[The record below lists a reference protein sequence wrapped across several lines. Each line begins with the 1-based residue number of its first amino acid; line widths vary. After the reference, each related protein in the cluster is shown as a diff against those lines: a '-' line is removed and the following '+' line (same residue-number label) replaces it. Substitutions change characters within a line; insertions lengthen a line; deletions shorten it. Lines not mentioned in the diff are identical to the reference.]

1 MERALALAANA
12 KRSASP
18 NPMVGAVVVKDG
30 RLVAEG
36 WHVGP
41 GFLHAEAVALDHA
54 QDEARGATLY
64 VTLEPCC
71 HWGRTGPCTER
82 ILASGIRRVVA
93 ATVDPN
99 PRVNGEG
106 LRRLQEAGLDVATG
120 LCAQEAR
127 LLNRAYFTWI
137 QLGRPYV
144 FAKIAQSLD
153 GKVATRTAKSQWITS
168 HASRDD
174 GHRLRS
180 QVDAILVGVGTVL
193 ADNPRLTAR
202 PPDPDHDRA
211 RHPLRV
217 IVDSRGRTPSD
228 ARCLHEPGETLIAT
242 TAAAD
247 PAFVEAMQ
255 KQGVSVWVCPN
266 SDRRVALRPLLE
278 HLARRDVTSL
288 LVEGGPTV
296 LGSFRDE
303 DLIDELHV
311 YVAPMLIGGTKALSS
326 VGGIGTDELPP
337 TDRMVDVTWRQIDRD
352 LKFSGRI
359 QRPHLE
365 FERGTT

>member
-1 MERALALAANA
+1 
-12 KRSASP
+12 
-18 NPMVGAVVVKDG
+18 
-30 RLVAEG
+30 
-36 WHVGP
+36 
-41 GFLHAEAVALDHA
+41 
-54 QDEARGATLY
+54 ARGATLY

-174 GHRLRS
+174 GHRL
-180 QVDAILVGVGTVL
+180 
-193 ADNPRLTAR
+193 
-202 PPDPDHDRA
+202 
-211 RHPLRV
+211 
-217 IVDSRGRTPSD
+217 
-228 ARCLHEPGETLIAT
+228 
-242 TAAAD
+242 
-247 PAFVEAMQ
+247 
-255 KQGVSVWVCPN
+255 
-266 SDRRVALRPLLE
+266 
-278 HLARRDVTSL
+278 
-288 LVEGGPTV
+288 
-296 LGSFRDE
+296 
-303 DLIDELHV
+303 
-311 YVAPMLIGGTKALSS
+311 
-326 VGGIGTDELPP
+326 
-337 TDRMVDVTWRQIDRD
+337 
-352 LKFSGRI
+352 
-359 QRPHLE
+359 
-365 FERGTT
+365 